1 VSLRL
6 RKIIHHPQATNAY
19 RVVFTADDGREFQ
32 VGSIGLQTSAR
43 QRVYWHWGIDTV
55 LPRQAF
61 ATSGEASDRDDAM
74 NQFRAVWEVFASEPE
89 RLAKFLDGYR
99 KPGPE

>member
-1 VSLRL
+1 M
-6 RKIIHHPQATNAY
+6 TNAY
-19 RVVFTADDGREFQ
+19 RVVFTADDGREYQ
-32 VGSIGLQTSAR
+32 VGSIGQQTSTR

-61 ATSGEASDRDDAM
+61 ATAGEASDRDDAM
-74 NQFRAVWEVFASEPE
+74 KQFKAVWEVFASEPE

-99 KPGPE
+99 KPEPE